1 MSSYPP
7 EPSSPDFEQEVN
19 WVDLGET
26 SVPPTVEQPKPSSQP
41 DYRAT
46 APIAMVETAFLASTG
61 SLIWL
66 INYYFPVG
74 PLLKIFFA
82 IPIALVYLRRGY
94 RAAWMSALVSVL
106 LLAVLMGPPRSILFF
121 VPYGLLGMQLGALWR
136 RGASWYLS
144 IFTGVLIGT
153 FGFFFRF
160 WLLSILLGEDLWV
173 YVITQ
178 VTEMADWI
186 FVKLGILAQPEVWLV
201 QALALISIIV
211 NNFIYL
217 FVVHVVALLVLDRL
231 GNPIPRPPEWVQTL
245 FDYEG

>member
-1 MSSYPP
+1 MSSHPP
-7 EPSSPDFEQEVN
+7 EKPPSNLEQEVN
-19 WVDLGET
+19 WVDLGEAT
-26 SVPPTVEQPKPSSQP
+26 VPPTAQSSQP
-41 DYRAT
+41 SYPPNYQAR

-66 INYYFPVG
+66 INYYFPMG

-144 IFTGVLIGT
+144 IFTGMLIGT

-178 VTEMADWI
+178 ITELADWI
-186 FVKLGILAQPEVWLV
+186 FVKLGILAQPDIWLV
-201 QALALISIIV
+201 QSLALITIVV
-211 NNFIYL
+211 NNLVYL
-217 FVVHVVALLVLDRL
+217 FVVHVVALFVLDRL
-231 GNPIPRPPEWVQTL
+231 GNPISRPPGWVQVL